1 MEYGEPSEEELK
13 SYTDTARVFK
23 FDLGWLSASKFQE
36 VVYHAVPLTSGKSDF
51 YHDNIAELR
60 KKSRKFRAV
69 LLLSKFQS
77 RPAKWIFG
85 LQIPRTRTL
94 SSA

>member
-13 SYTDTARVFK
+13 SYTDTAREFK

-36 VVYHAVPLTSGKSDF
+36 VVYHAVPPVAKATFTTTTSPSYGRRAGSF
-51 YHDNIAELR
+51 ELYYY
-60 KKSRKFRAV
+60 
-69 LLLSKFQS
+69 FQS